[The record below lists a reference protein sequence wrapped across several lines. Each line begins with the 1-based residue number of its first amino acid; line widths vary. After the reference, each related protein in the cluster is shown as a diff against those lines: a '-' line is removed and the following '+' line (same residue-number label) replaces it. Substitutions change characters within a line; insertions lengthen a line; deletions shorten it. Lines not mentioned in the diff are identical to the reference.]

1 MRREGGVSITQQQQH
16 QQQQQQ
22 QQQQSDF
29 EQKVG
34 KNNRRQNYISIEI
47 DREDC

>member
-16 QQQQQQ
+16 QQQ